1 MSPGQIADHTFDT
14 GFRIAA
20 VVGVFGSLI
29 LFGHGVL
36 SVTNPTHVVTLVL
49 LFPVYLLFVAV
60 ALGVWLG
67 YETDETDLERVKRD
81 TDDLQERWP

>member
-14 GFRIAA
+14 GFGIAA

-36 SVTNPTHVVTLVL
+36 SVTNPMHVATLVL